1 MIRKNFLSYIR
12 FLLYG
17 LTLLFLFH
25 FETTSIGS
33 VKVSHLWKGAVL
45 AYLILVIFR
54 EMKLKTFIYG
64 PLLCISV
71 LQLVNIE
78 LYNNPFNAV
87 LLFSI
92 TVIIPLIGIYVL
104 RFKPEQL
111 KLSLI
116 FFSSFFI
123 LSFVPYQI
131 GLLSSLG
138 SVYELRGYGSEAK
151 GLVGPFQGAHAASSA
166 LASSLLVVVFF
177 WLSNTYSKW
186 LLSVLFALGFYFL
199 FLTYV
204 RTGMAMFAIGL
215 LPIAWFFGKHSLVK
229 SLRLAIVLSF
239 STLFIF
245 SWVLSNE
252 TMMNRI
258 TGEREASSET
268 ESFEQLGSGRGQLY
282 LSSLKIYAEANIA
295 EKIIGIGPSEALQ
308 RMADKTGSYR
318 NVPHNGFLLLLLNNG
333 ILALLLFLS
342 FIRNI
347 YKLQKGMHQLDSR
360 ILIQSLLLAYMT
372 MTFFQNYDL
381 LYAVLLLMLSIAF
394 SYNTQLIRN
403 RIQI

>member
-1 MIRKNFLSYIR
+1 MTRTNFSSYIR
-12 FLLYG
+12 LLLYG

-25 FETTSIGS
+25 FETTSIGP

-54 EMKLKTFIYG
+54 ENKLKVFIYG
-64 PLLCISV
+64 PLLYISV

-78 LYNNPFNAV
+78 LYNDPFNAV
-87 LLFSI
+87 LLFGT

-111 KLSLI
+111 KLSLM

-138 SVYELRGYGSEAK
+138 STYGLVGYGSEDE
-151 GLVGPFQGAHAASSA
+151 GLIGPFAGPHSASTA

-177 WLSNTYSKW
+177 WLSNAYSKW
-186 LLSVLFALGFYFL
+186 LLSVLFALGIYFL

-215 LPIAWFFGKHSLVK
+215 LPMAWFFGKQNLVK
-229 SLRLAIVLSF
+229 SFRLAIVLSL
-239 STLFIF
+239 SALFIF
-245 SWVLSNE
+245 SFVLSNE
-252 TMMNRI
+252 TLMSRI
-258 TGEREASSET
+258 TGERAGASET
-268 ESFEQLGSGRGQLY
+268 ESFEQLGSGRGALY
-282 LSSLKIYAEANIA
+282 LTSLKIYAEANIA
-295 EKIIGIGPSEALQ
+295 EKIIGIGQSESLQ
-308 RMADKTGSYR
+308 RMMDKTGSR
-318 NVPHNGFLLLLLNNG
+318 LAPHNGFLQLLLNNG
-333 ILALLLFLS
+333 IIALLMFLF
-342 FIRNI
+342 FIRKT
-347 YKLQKGMHQLDSR
+347 YKLLKGMHQLDNS
-360 ILIQSLLLAYMT
+360 ILIQALLLAYII

-381 LYAVLLLMLSIAF
+381 LYALLLLMLSIAF
-394 SYNTQLIRN
+394 SYKTQLIRN
-403 RIQI
+403 RNQI